1 MQQGGAF
8 MRNRFR
14 VIWLGLAF
22 LLLTFSTGVAAPK
35 PVYEQCEFSGEIH
48 SFGEL
53 VTILTSVAGPWEL
66 ADSLGNKV
74 PLFVSGN
81 VLGGYLAEG
90 EYWGQVRCIKRQP
103 RFDFDF
109 GPDEC
114 TSPYEGDG
122 PPPFGN
128 PDYPDTAHF
137 CPYRLVLLDG
147 IYDRQ
152 SDMVQFDS
160 TAEVVLADYS
170 IGPPCEVAP
179 DDPNCVA
186 PGGYTVFSG
195 KVLTVG
201 QNITLQFGTD
211 QEEPED
217 PKPPKKPKK

>member
-1 MQQGGAF
+1 
-8 MRNRFR
+8 MRNCFRF
-14 VIWLGLAF
+14 IWLVLA
-22 LLLTFSTGVAAPK
+22 LSLLTFSTGGAAPK

-48 SFGEL
+48 SFGDL

-81 VLGGYLAEG
+81 VLAGYLPEG
-90 EYWGQVRCIKRQP
+90 DYWGQARCIKRQA
-103 RFDFDF
+103 RFDFDL
-109 GPDEC
+109 GPNEC
-114 TSPYEGDG
+114 DSPYEGDG

-152 SDMVQFDS
+152 SNMVKFDS
-160 TAEVVLADYS
+160 TAEVVLSDYS
-170 IGPPCEVAP
+170 LGPPCEVAP
-179 DDPNCVA
+179 DDPNCVEQ
-186 PGGYTVFSG
+186 GGYTVFSG
-195 KVLTVG
+195 RVLTGG
-201 QNITLQFGTD
+201 QHVTLQFESAD
-211 QEEPED
+211 EPEE